1 MKKSS
6 FWHKPSFSFSKK
18 NLYNSWEALG
28 SKKVPKN
35 IFADQKLI
43 SKFKSSYYYLVCKR
57 KNLWKEGPFVKLLSI
72 YFYFVKWIDGWSK
85 EKMQ

>member
-18 NLYNSWEALG
+18 DLYNSWEALG

-35 IFADQKLI
+35 ISADQKL
-43 SKFKSSYYYLVCKR
+43 SF
-57 KNLWKEGPFVKLLSI
+57 
-72 YFYFVKWIDGWSK
+72 
-85 EKMQ
+85 